1 MNLKVFVKSIMNEL
15 IKKMEANGYYVIK
28 LAKTNKAG
36 IGDLLCLKKDEPPFF
51 IEVKTDKGV
60 VSPLQLFRQKELRE
74 LGFKSIIVKNIL
86 EI

>member
-1 MNLKVFVKSIMNEL
+1 MKEAQIQSKV
-15 IKKMEANGYYVIK
+15 IKLMESKGYYVLK
-28 LAKTNKAG
+28 LSKTNKSG
-36 IGDLLCLKKDEPPFF
+36 IPDLLCLKKDEPPFF

-60 VSPLQLFRQKELRE
+60 VSALQLYRQKELKE

>member
-1 MNLKVFVKSIMNEL
+1 MKESQIQSKVINL
-15 IKKMEANGYYVIK
+15 MESNGYYVLK
-28 LAKTNKAG
+28 LSKTNKQG
-36 IGDLLCLKKDEPPFF
+36 IPDLLCLKKDEPAFF

-60 VSPLQLFRQKELRE
+60 VSPLQLYRQKELRE

>member
-1 MNLKVFVKSIMNEL
+1 MKEQQIQSKVINL
-15 IKKMEANGYYVIK
+15 MESKGYYVLK
-28 LAKTNKAG
+28 LSKTSKNG
-36 IGDLLCLKKDEPPFF
+36 IPDLLCLKKDEPAFF

>member
-1 MNLKVFVKSIMNEL
+1 MTEQQVQSKV
-15 IKKMEANGYYVIK
+15 IKKMEANGYYVLK
-28 LAKTNKAG
+28 LSKTNKSG
-36 IGDLLCLKKDEPPFF
+36 IPDLLCLKKDEPPFF

>member
-1 MNLKVFVKSIMNEL
+1 MTEQQIQSKVINL
-15 IKKMEANGYYVIK
+15 MESKGYYVLK
-28 LAKTNKAG
+28 LSKTNKQG
-36 IGDLLCLKKDEPPFF
+36 IPDLLCLKKDEPPFF

-60 VSPLQLFRQKELRE
+60 VSALQLFRQKELKE

>member
-1 MNLKVFVKSIMNEL
+1 MNLKQFAVSIMDKV
-15 IKKMEANGYYVIK
+15 IKLMESKGYYVLK
-28 LAKTNKAG
+28 LSKTNKQG
-36 IGDLLCLKKDEPPFF
+36 IPDLLCLKKDEPPFF

-60 VSPLQLFRQKELRE
+60 VSALQLYRQKELRE

>member
-1 MNLKVFVKSIMNEL
+1 MKEAQIQSKV
-15 IKKMEANGYYVIK
+15 IKKMEANGYYVLK
-28 LAKTNKAG
+28 LSKTNKQG
-36 IGDLLCLKKDEPPFF
+36 IPDLLCLKKDEPAFF

>member
-1 MNLKVFVKSIMNEL
+1 MLEQQIQSKI
-15 IKKMEANGYYVIK
+15 IKKMELNGYYVIK

-36 IGDLLCLKKDEPPFF
+36 IGDLLCLKKDEPAFF

-86 EI
+86 DI

>member
-1 MNLKVFVKSIMNEL
+1 MKEQQIQSKV
-15 IKKMEANGYYVIK
+15 IKKMEANGYYVLK
-28 LAKTNKAG
+28 LSKTNKQG
-36 IGDLLCLKKDEPPFF
+36 IPDLLCLKKDEPAFF

-60 VSPLQLFRQKELRE
+60 VSPLQLYRQKELRE

>member
-1 MNLKVFVKSIMNEL
+1 MKEQQIQSKV
-15 IKKMEANGYYVIK
+15 IKLMESKGYYVLK
-28 LAKTNKAG
+28 LSKTNKQG
-36 IGDLLCLKKDEPPFF
+36 IPDLLCLKKDEPPFF

-60 VSPLQLFRQKELRE
+60 VSALQLYRQKELKE

>member
-1 MNLKVFVKSIMNEL
+1 MTEQQIQSKVINL
-15 IKKMEANGYYVIK
+15 MESKGYYVLK

>member
-1 MNLKVFVKSIMNEL
+1 MKEAQIQSKV
-15 IKKMEANGYYVIK
+15 IKKMEANGYYVLK
-28 LAKTNKAG
+28 LSKTSKNG
-36 IGDLLCLKKDEPPFF
+36 IPDLLCLKKDEPAFF

-60 VSPLQLFRQKELRE
+60 VSPLQLYRQKELRE

>member
-1 MNLKVFVKSIMNEL
+1 MKEQQIQSKV
-15 IKKMEANGYYVIK
+15 IKKMEANGYYVLK
-28 LAKTNKAG
+28 LSKTNKQG
-36 IGDLLCLKKDEPPFF
+36 IPDLLCLKKDEPAFF